1 MRIAVLGT
9 GIVGS
14 TIASK
19 LVEQGHEVKLGAR
32 TRGNEKAIA
41 WVKRAG
47 SNASEGSFADAA
59 SFGETAFNCTAGA
72 ASLAALEAAGS
83 DHLRGKML
91 IDVAN
96 PLDFSRGMPP
106 TLTVANTDSL
116 GEQIQRALPDTR
128 VVKALNTVTA
138 ALMVNPAQVPGQHVL
153 FIGGNDESA
162 KAQVATWLNQWLG
175 WRPEQILDLGDITAA
190 RATEM
195 MIPLWVRLYMTLGS
209 PLFNYQI
216 NRGG

>member
-19 LVEQGHEVKLGAR
+19 LVEQGHEVKLAAR

-41 WVKRAG
+41 WVKRAA
-47 SNASEGSFADAA
+47 SNATEGSFADAA
-59 SFGETAFNCTAGA
+59 SFGETVFNCTAGA
-72 ASLAALEAAGS
+72 ASLAALDAAGP

-91 IDVAN
+91 IDV
-96 PLDFSRGMPP
+96 
-106 TLTVANTDSL
+106 
-116 GEQIQRALPDTR
+116 
-128 VVKALNTVTA
+128 
-138 ALMVNPAQVPGQHVL
+138 GQHVL